1 MLSMI
6 TLKGMAVLF
15 EQTEYPILI
24 IVTTARVIRSNSMN
38 KGQRDII
45 TNQGIDIRD
54 IDAVVEV

>member
-1 MLSMI
+1 
-6 TLKGMAVLF
+6 
-15 EQTEYPILI
+15 
-24 IVTTARVIRSNSMN
+24 MN